1 MIDRTVEAI
10 VLDWDA
16 AAVPGENR
24 WVARL
29 RSRVH
34 ALCAAGVSVGVAS
47 AVHLGH
53 LDAQLRA
60 RPNGPGRLWLC
71 PNGGAELF
79 EVFPDGPRLI
89 RRRVARIGSDA
100 AKDAGLA
107 APRVT
112 TDGNTTE
119 IGLTSKSDSLRDII
133 GLLDTRGAGPGLVL
147 AIGDALHHG
156 SDASRVITLS
166 TPLSVGTAGSGF
178 AELLALLD
186 EQLRRRRMRRTP
198 GADEDPEWIIQESG
212 RDPMRHRIT
221 ETLFT
226 VGAAGFATRGAL
238 EEPAQGSVP
247 LVLAAGTYCSN
258 GPDQHLLPGPV
269 WTGLDVDPALAEDT
283 RLLDLRTGV
292 LVRQERACGAPPL
305 RTLRF
310 ASVTVPGVVA
320 LRAEAAAGRLRPGA
334 PFRPSSGS
342 GAAITTGRL
351 GTRQWARA
359 GADSAAGIGAV
370 AEQRSGRDGGV
381 RTVER
386 LAAYVADQRRQ
397 PSLGKASELLDV
409 ATDLGF
415 DRLLSEHRAAWAARW
430 EAVDVR
436 IPDDP
441 AAQLAIRFA
450 LFQLWCN
457 VNRHDEL
464 AVGARGLSG
473 SGYAGHVFWDADAFV
488 LPAIASIDPR
498 AATAMIRY
506 RLRRLDAARAWA
518 RQSGCEGARF
528 PWEAAADGTDV
539 TPTAGS
545 VGGRPVP
552 ILTGQREEHV
562 PADVAWAAA
571 HHAEWT
577 GTERATSR
585 FALPLLV
592 ETARYWASRLR
603 PDGEGSLHIENVI
616 GPDEYHESVDDNA
629 YTNVMAR
636 WNLRAAADAA
646 ERAAIRT
653 DEPVRWRALAER
665 IVDGYDPATG
675 RYEQFAGYFGLEPLL
690 IVDFA
695 EPPVAADVLL
705 GHDRVAASQLIKQP
719 DVLMLHHLV
728 PAEVHPGSLQPNLD
742 FYGPRTAHGSSLSP
756 SVTAALLARA
766 GRADEA
772 LAILRLALTL
782 DIGDTTGMTAAGLH
796 MANLGGVWQ
805 AVLTGFAGVTARAGV
820 LTVDPRLPTAWD
832 SLEVRFRCLGR
843 RVRLMTTPDGVVLHT
858 DGPLR
863 ARLAGDEPR
872 LVSGTAH
879 LGQAEESVLPRQRG
893 TR

>member
-166 TPLSVGTAGSGF
+166 TPPSVGTAGSGF

-342 GAAITTGRL
+342 GAAMTTGRL

-359 GADSAAGIGAV
+359 GADSAAGIRTAAHTMVNEVGADSLKIYEGKLLTDIGKMRNEDPYDAAFDILVGDRGRTSAIYFSFNEDALRYVMKQPWVSVGQDAGAV
-370 AEQRSGRDGGV
+370 SPDSTGKWRERGHPRGFGTFPRILGRYV
-381 RTVER
+381 RQDSVITLEFAVR
-386 LAAYVADQRRQ
+386 KMTSLAAQRVGINDRGLLKPGMYADITVFDPNTIIDRSTYEM
-397 PSLGKASELLDV
+397 PS
-409 ATDLGF
+409 
-415 DRLLSEHRAAWAARW
+415 
-430 EAVDVR
+430 
-436 IPDDP
+436 
-441 AAQLAIRFA
+441 QLATGVSYVLVNGVPVVDNGQVTGA
-450 LFQLWCN
+450 LPGRAL
-457 VNRHDEL
+457 
-464 AVGARGLSG
+464 RGP
-473 SGYAGHVFWDADAFV
+473 GYW
-488 LPAIASIDPR
+488 
-498 AATAMIRY
+498 
-506 RLRRLDAARAWA
+506 LRR
-518 RQSGCEGARF
+518 
-528 PWEAAADGTDV
+528 
-539 TPTAGS
+539 
-545 VGGRPVP
+545 
-552 ILTGQREEHV
+552 
-562 PADVAWAAA
+562 
-571 HHAEWT
+571 
-577 GTERATSR
+577 
-585 FALPLLV
+585 
-592 ETARYWASRLR
+592 
-603 PDGEGSLHIENVI
+603 
-616 GPDEYHESVDDNA
+616 
-629 YTNVMAR
+629 
-636 WNLRAAADAA
+636 
-646 ERAAIRT
+646 
-653 DEPVRWRALAER
+653 
-665 IVDGYDPATG
+665 
-675 RYEQFAGYFGLEPLL
+675 
-690 IVDFA
+690 
-695 EPPVAADVLL
+695 
-705 GHDRVAASQLIKQP
+705 
-719 DVLMLHHLV
+719 
-728 PAEVHPGSLQPNLD
+728 
-742 FYGPRTAHGSSLSP
+742 
-756 SVTAALLARA
+756 
-766 GRADEA
+766 
-772 LAILRLALTL
+772 
-782 DIGDTTGMTAAGLH
+782 
-796 MANLGGVWQ
+796 
-805 AVLTGFAGVTARAGV
+805 
-820 LTVDPRLPTAWD
+820 
-832 SLEVRFRCLGR
+832 
-843 RVRLMTTPDGVVLHT
+843 
-858 DGPLR
+858 
-863 ARLAGDEPR
+863 
-872 LVSGTAH
+872 
-879 LGQAEESVLPRQRG
+879 
-893 TR
+893 